1 MQGKTDKARNT
12 DREREGGACAVGSVS
27 MTCKISRNKWKKQ
40 IQLQLHSTELLYQS
54 VIQRLRIPNA
64 ISAPLTEVSFVFNV
78 CMCVCISSRCICMC
92 ECGVVRN
99 LLGSKMEQING
110 RCLQTP
116 FCPASPIVHIFRLL
130 LFYLLY
136 NVLAQFT
143 VFAVSFLFFYIYSIY
158 LLYTRTAWIQNTQ
171 STQRPKSESTRTQLV
186 RLITT
191 YR

>member
-1 MQGKTDKARNT
+1 M
-12 DREREGGACAVGSVS
+12 
-27 MTCKISRNKWKKQ
+27 Q
-40 IQLQLHSTELLYQS
+40 IQLQLHSRKLLYQS

-78 CMCVCISSRCICMC
+78 CKCVCVCVLVVDVCVC

-136 NVLAQFT
+136 NF
-143 VFAVSFLFFYIYSIY
+143 
-158 LLYTRTAWIQNTQ
+158 
-171 STQRPKSESTRTQLV
+171 
-186 RLITT
+186 
-191 YR
+191 